1 MLTRTGAAFVG
12 LNIVRLLS
20 ITATLLVLAA
30 TLEVMIIDGRLV
42 AAAPKEDAEVWDD
55 CEYVPGTD
63 VPTHTWGL
71 FWTQLDRTFVL
82 VLCIICVFSGEYG
95 RWAVSSAPRRRADLS
110 LHV

>member
-1 MLTRTGAAFVG
+1 VSTGWNFHLKMLTRTGAAFVG
-12 LNIVRLLS
+12 LNLVRLLS

-30 TLEVMIIDGRLV
+30 TLEVMVIDGRLV
-42 AAAPKEDAEVWDD
+42 AAARKNEAEVWDD

-82 VLCIICVFSGEYG
+82 VLCIICVFSGE
-95 RWAVSSAPRRRADLS
+95 L
-110 LHV
+110 